1 MLSFST
7 FFSSLHCKCNL
18 TFVSTGWKAAVIS
31 LSWAWM
37 DLINYRKFVS
47 NFLSWKGFQQANQ
60 GMYLKI
66 RVNKWGW
73 CFADGLNQSLICKEK
88 CNNFISQFNQ
98 QLIQSVGENA
108 NLGYSLEDIIKWYV
122 SWSVDILYLDNSHEQ
137 RRDMIYDSTAQS
149 LTTAW
154 ILISGFFFFL

>member
-18 TFVSTGWKAAVIS
+18 TLVSTGWKAAVIS
-31 LSWAWM
+31 LSWAQM

-66 RVNKWGW
+66 RVNKWG
-73 CFADGLNQSLICKEK
+73 
-88 CNNFISQFNQ
+88 
-98 QLIQSVGENA
+98 
-108 NLGYSLEDIIKWYV
+108 
-122 SWSVDILYLDNSHEQ
+122 
-137 RRDMIYDSTAQS
+137 
-149 LTTAW
+149 
-154 ILISGFFFFL
+154 